1 MPGCR
6 CANCVRKMYQQ
17 QHNPAVGVQR
27 ARAPNRRGP
36 KAAGGAGVSGTGAGG
51 RKKKVPEKENLSEEQ
66 LKKLK
71 EAEWEQKVGFVCKHC
86 NMRFTGQDGLVDHMA
101 SYCPNMKNSANTKN
115 V

>member
-1 MPGCR
+1 M
-6 CANCVRKMYQQ
+6 
-17 QHNPAVGVQR
+17 
-27 ARAPNRRGP
+27 
-36 KAAGGAGVSGTGAGG
+36 
-51 RKKKVPEKENLSEEQ
+51 SEEQ

-101 SYCPNMKNSANTKN
+101 SYCPNMKSAANTKN

>member
-36 KAAGGAGVSGTGAGG
+36 KAAGGASASGTSAGG
-51 RKKKVPEKENLSEEQ
+51 RKKKVQEKENLSEEQ

-101 SYCPNMKNSANTKN
+101 SYCPNMKNAANTKN